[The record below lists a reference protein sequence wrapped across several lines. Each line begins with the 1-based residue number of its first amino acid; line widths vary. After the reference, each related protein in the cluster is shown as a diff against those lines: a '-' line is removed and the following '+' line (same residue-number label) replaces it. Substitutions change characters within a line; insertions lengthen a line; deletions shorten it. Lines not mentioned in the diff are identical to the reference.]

1 MALVASVVFGDPGG
15 HGSEEGVVSSIRGEH
30 QGRGTTEQSSRQHKS
45 LSSHPPAFDQVL
57 LISMYLFAEIAA
69 VLVEL
74 DMIYVTIKAKGA
86 VIYSAVFVC
95 CTRQASKHQEY
106 ISGCNDY
113 DKDLT
118 CIGNFLLF
126 LSTCMPFIF
135 IIQLKVHPQNY
146 SILYHAYSAQ
156 I

>member
-1 MALVASVVFGDPGG
+1 MVLVALVASVVFGDPGG

-74 DMIYVTIKAKGA
+74 YMIDITIK
-86 VIYSAVFVC
+86 SNC
-95 CTRQASKHQEY
+95 CNL
-106 ISGCNDY
+106 ISCVY
-113 DKDLT
+113 
-118 CIGNFLLF
+118 LLH
-126 LSTCMPFIF
+126 
-135 IIQLKVHPQNY
+135 K
-146 SILYHAYSAQ
+146 AG
-156 I
+156 